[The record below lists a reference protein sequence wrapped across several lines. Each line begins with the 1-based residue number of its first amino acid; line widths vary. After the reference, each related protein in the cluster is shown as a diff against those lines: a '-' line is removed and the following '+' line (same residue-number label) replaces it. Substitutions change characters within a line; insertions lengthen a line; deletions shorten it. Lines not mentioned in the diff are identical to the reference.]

1 MDELNDCRRLAI
13 RLSEDWLLKG
23 EKDLALREAVIEAAK
38 AWKAERHS
46 FPDDGCAERLY
57 AVEKRLALAVLAL
70 EAAR

>member
-1 MDELNDCRRLAI
+1 
-13 RLSEDWLLKG
+13 LLKG